1 MSENKKLLEIKN
13 LTVHYITVDGTVHA
27 VEDLNLELEE
37 GKTLGLVGETGA
49 GKTTTVKAVMQILP
63 DPPAKIIQGE
73 IDFMGEDLLKKTK
86 KAM

>member
-37 GKTLGLVGETGA
+37 GKRW
-49 GKTTTVKAVMQILP
+49 
-63 DPPAKIIQGE
+63 
-73 IDFMGEDLLKKTK
+73 DLLVKPAQEKPQL
-86 KAM
+86 